1 MTELIVTEIGMLLA
15 FIVGYIFGKNS
26 RSNTNSVVGKIKMT
40 KSEKKAQQDKKD
52 DIIRRNE
59 ELQITL
65 DNINNYNGSA
75 IGQKDYKS

>member
-75 IGQKDYKS
+75 TGQKDYKS

>member
-75 IGQKDYKS
+75 LGQKDYKS